1 MGKILVIYAYYKNI
15 NFVLTK
21 CTQNKLNKRFVV
33 VVYFGKYG
41 KGLYSVFY
49 KVRWMLIQYSLSNYK
64 QFSVGKYYFVRV
76 LSAFYLYSEWTA
88 RFSKSSMMYGWGV
101 CYGHTHT
108 DTCMKERDR
117 ERSNVAAICSLC
129 TSIYGYILG
138 RSDFQ
143 KRALCFKYISM
154 NNIVWIFFLKICK
167 YLHSTVFQRKIA
179 AKNCL
184 NWKICKKKLDPK
196 MGKLVF
202 VFDLTKRK
210 HKKLWVSL
218 NF

>member
-64 QFSVGKYYFVRV
+64 QFSVGKYYYVRV

-88 RFSKSSMMYGWGV
+88 RFSKSSMMYGEYVMGTLIPIYVWK
-101 CYGHTHT
+101 
-108 DTCMKERDR
+108 KEI
-117 ERSNVAAICSLC
+117 ERGLMLQQFAPYVRV
-129 TSIYGYILG
+129 YMG
-138 RSDFQ
+138 
-143 KRALCFKYISM
+143 
-154 NNIVWIFFLKICK
+154 IF
-167 YLHSTVFQRKIA
+167 
-179 AKNCL
+179 
-184 NWKICKKKLDPK
+184 
-196 MGKLVF
+196 
-202 VFDLTKRK
+202 
-210 HKKLWVSL
+210 
-218 NF
+218 